1 MNLDAITIILFA
13 AAIILGWAYFARRA
27 ARLKKQRRQL

>member
-13 AAIILGWAYFARRA
+13 AAVILGCAYFARRSS
-27 ARLKKQRRQL
+27 RLKKQRRQL